1 MSLTITGTIGRT
13 MLSSA
18 ATIFVDVAASQMVG
32 LTTAAFIAGF
42 DAASAASFSFDDGAL
57 GRNGSE
63 LAESLDGEAYLRS
76 CSNVACLRLQI
87 LHEIFALFV
96 HALA

>member
-1 MSLTITGTIGRT
+1 

-18 ATIFVDVAASQMVG
+18 ATIFVDVAASQIVG
-32 LTTAAFIAGF
+32 LTTAAFVKGF
-42 DAASAASFSFDDGAL
+42 DAAPAASFSFVDAAL

-63 LAESLDGEAYLRS
+63 LAESFDGEAYLRS

-87 LHEIFALFV
+87 LHEMLALFV
-96 HALA
+96 QAFAWCPDSKQ